1 MSAPRLEIDLDKITH
16 NARVLVEDLG
26 ERGIAVTG
34 VTKAAL
40 GAVEV
45 AKAMLRA
52 GVSGLGDSR
61 IENIEAMRQQR
72 IAAPIM
78 LIRSP
83 MLSQAERV
91 VKSADI
97 SFNTELSVVRRLS
110 AAAQDAD
117 RVHGIV

>member
-52 GVSGLGDSR
+52 GVSGGCRKLLLGSVFWWCG
-61 IENIEAMRQQR
+61 EWF
-72 IAAPIM
+72 
-78 LIRSP
+78 
-83 MLSQAERV
+83 RV
-91 VKSADI
+91 FARFPGTAFVAVS
-97 SFNTELSVVRRLS
+97 
-110 AAAQDAD
+110 
-117 RVHGIV
+117 